1 MRGYDD
7 AADGH
12 YRDMP
17 MEMPGLHGANSSV
30 KGLRLG
36 HQLEPVETE
45 ALNIIRALL
54 VRHDLHDLLDLSGI
68 LNDLKSNL
76 ANLSETPELA
86 KRIPMNGLALPL

>member
-1 MRGYDD
+1 MRGYDY

-17 MEMPGLHGANSSV
+17 PKLFGSHGANSSV

-36 HQLEPVETE
+36 HPLEPVKTE

-54 VRHDLHDLLDLSGI
+54 VGHDLDDLLDLSGI
-68 LNDLKSNL
+68 LNGLKCNL
-76 ANLSETPELA
+76 ANLTETPKLA
-86 KRIPMNGLALPL
+86 KRIPMNGLAFPL